1 MQRQSDAGPGRVYSV
16 PYLTPASVVLIWDL
30 HNPSSGGKLFFYQA
44 NIFRLMRFPKVPP
57 SLWVPVL
64 GCGDRCMPQII
75 SQLQRIA
82 VFPSFPLVG
91 EPDALL
97 RAPAHEQRIDN
108 PT

>member
-1 MQRQSDAGPGRVYSV
+1 MG
-16 PYLTPASVVLIWDL
+16 
-30 HNPSSGGKLFFYQA
+30 
-44 NIFRLMRFPKVPP
+44 FPKVPS

-64 GCGDRCMPQII
+64 GYEDHRISQII
-75 SQLQRIA
+75 SQLQKIA